1 MPLAQDGGK
10 RSSPFM
16 LYALLAADEALRD
29 ASWLPSTPQQRRA
42 TGVCLGNGM
51 SCTAEV
57 AEAGRIILVR
67 GGAGRGRAGWGGAGQ
82 GASLVI
88 ASSTQPACCC
98 HMVPHTAHC
107 T

>member
-1 MPLAQDGGK
+1 
-10 RSSPFM
+10 M

-67 GGAGRGRAGWGGAGQ
+67 GGAGRGRAGGGTYLGWAGLRVWRRQ
-82 GASLVI
+82 IGG
-88 ASSTQPACCC
+88 
-98 HMVPHTAHC
+98 
-107 T
+107 